1 MNKVG
6 ILSLYYKNYNY
17 GGQLQAYAMQYIITK
32 LGYDAR
38 QICYVRP
45 KSFLIRKVYVFFKQ
59 NISQKKAL
67 WGIYQNRIIQK
78 LKKATNQPNIAQ
90 TRNNLERFDAFM
102 LSIPHTSVYHTN
114 DICAVC
120 NTFDCLVAGSDQVW
134 NTDQCNYD
142 YFFAFCQPEFP
153 RIAYAASIR
162 KKDFDWFEKKRIG
175 EYLKD
180 FTAISVREEKAVDII
195 GDITDRLDTKVVLDP
210 VFLLD
215 RGEWLDASKDGSWI
229 GEEYVFVYLIQSY
242 SDERKKKIAQFAGR
256 EKMKVFFCSNP
267 GYHPSKA
274 DEDFCL
280 ITSGVGP
287 SEFLSLVR
295 HAKYVITD
303 SYHCTVFSVI
313 FEKQMLVY
321 GVGNNNATF
330 DGILD
335 DRKYTLLS
343 KLDLLNSSIDL
354 NYDFHDVE
362 LHRIDYAGVMP
373 RLEVMRRESL
383 SFLTSSLLKATIAS
397 AVAAADKSFGG

>member
-1 MNKVG
+1 MKKVG

-17 GGQLQAYAMQYIITK
+17 GGQLQAYAMQHIISK

-59 NISQKKAL
+59 NNSQKKTL
-67 WGIYQNRIIQK
+67 LGIYQNRIIQK
-78 LKKATNQPNIAQ
+78 IKKVTNKSEIIQN
-90 TRNNLERFDAFM
+90 RNNLERFDAFM
-102 LSIPHTSVYHTN
+102 LNIPHTSVYHTN
-114 DICAVC
+114 DISAVC
-120 NTFDCLVAGSDQVW
+120 DMFDCLVAGSDQVW

-142 YFFAFCQPEFP
+142 YFFAFCQPEYP

-162 KKDFDWFEKKRIG
+162 KRDFDWFEKKRIG

-180 FTAISVREEKAVDII
+180 FTSIGVREEKAVGII
-195 GDITDRLDTKVVLDP
+195 SDITDRQDIKVVLDP

-215 RGEWLDASKDGSWI
+215 RGEWLDAAKDGSWI
-229 GEEYVFVYLIQSY
+229 EEEYVFVYLIQSY
-242 SDERKKKIAQFAGR
+242 SDERKKKITQFAGR

-267 GYHPSKA
+267 GYLPSKV

-280 ITSGVGP
+280 VTSGLGP

-295 HAKYVITD
+295 NAKYVITD
-303 SYHCTVFSVI
+303 SYHCTAFSVI
-313 FEKQMLVY
+313 FEKQLLVY

-354 NYDFHDVE
+354 NYDFYDVE
-362 LHRIDYAGVMP
+362 LHQLDYSGVMP
-373 RLEVMRRESL
+373 RLEVMRQESL
-383 SFLTSSLLKATIAS
+383 SLLTSSLLKATIAPTVAS
-397 AVAAADKSFGG
+397 AAKYFGG